1 MLIPLD
7 SVQVANFEYVGE
19 EETLKQAEGDNDAE
33 DLDPDAKAKYWDELL
48 KQRYEEQQ
56 QRDAA
61 AELGKGKRARK
72 QVCYLVLIWFIAFDC
87 GFSLYEFITLVSSG
101 FGISDTPLS
110 PPGAYISFGSYS
122 HYY

>member
-1 MLIPLD
+1 MCHGILIPLD

-19 EETLKQAEGDNDAE
+19 EETLKQAEGDKDAE

-72 QVCYLVLIWFIAFDC
+72 QVCYLVLIWFIAFD
-87 GFSLYEFITLVSSG
+87 LV
-101 FGISDTPLS
+101 
-110 PPGAYISFGSYS
+110 
-122 HYY
+122 